1 MGTGKTTVGS
11 ELAGLTG
18 FSSVEVDAEVE
29 KSAGMSIAAIFEKF
43 GEPRFREME
52 TGEIKKAAAGR
63 GLIISTGGG
72 AVMKEEN
79 MEALRQGGVIVCLRA
94 RPETIL
100 ERTSRNS
107 DRPLLQVED
116 PLKKINDLLSARNP
130 YYERADV
137 IVDTDGKTPLEVAR
151 EVLERIG
158 WDEKTE

>member
-1 MGTGKTTVGS
+1 MGTGKTTVSS
-11 ELAGLTG
+11 ELARLTG
-18 FSSVEVDAEVE
+18 FRSVEVDAEVE
-29 KSAGMSIAAIFEKF
+29 KSAGMSIAEIFEKF
-43 GEPRFREME
+43 GEPRFRQME

-79 MEALRQGGVIVCLRA
+79 MEALRQGGVIVCLMA

-116 PLKKINDLLSARNP
+116 PLKKINDLLNARNP

-137 IVDTDGKTPLEVAR
+137 IVDTDGKNPLEVAR

-158 WDEKTE
+158 WDEKTR